1 MRIHLLLLQSWQ
13 VESKEIEDIVMS
25 IKINDQIIPDWAI
38 ERQAEALFEN
48 VAKGMPGKPR
58 EIIMI
63 SALDLAKERLIDQAL
78 MAQESRR
85 RKYKVDSVELQKKI
99 KLWMKQ
105 NGGKKAFEKIKNP
118 MIQNHDDLKREL
130 SDQMRFNQLLEE
142 ESQCDPVSETDALKY
157 YEDRPELFRSEEQ
170 LSASHLLRMAKSE
183 EEFEKALEDVKAL
196 RERLQKGED
205 FTELVR
211 AESDDKGNDGNLGTF
226 GKGRM
231 VPEFEEAAYGLE
243 VGELSEPVRTQFG
256 WHLILLHE
264 KIPAKITAFDDIKEK
279 VIEYLTERKKDKVF
293 EDFLD
298 GMKAQAT
305 IEEVSGI

>member
-1 MRIHLLLLQSWQ
+1 
-13 VESKEIEDIVMS
+13 MS
-25 IKINDQIIPDWAI
+25 IKINNQVIPDWAI

-48 VAKGMPGKPR
+48 VARGMPGKPR
-58 EIIMI
+58 EIIMM
-63 SALDLAKERLIDQAL
+63 SALDLAKDRLIDQAL

-142 ESQCDPVSETDALKY
+142 ESHCDPASESDAFKY

>member
-1 MRIHLLLLQSWQ
+1 MLRLQSWQ
-13 VESKEIEDIVMS
+13 VESKKIEDIVMS

-170 LSASHLLRMAKSE
+170 LSASHLLKMAKSE

-231 VPEFEEAAYGLE
+231 VSEFEEAAYGLE
-243 VGELSEPVRTQFG
+243 SGELSEPVRTQFG

-298 GMKAQAT
+298 GMKAQAS

>member
-1 MRIHLLLLQSWQ
+1 
-13 VESKEIEDIVMS
+13 MS

-78 MAQESRR
+78 MAQESRK

-118 MIQNHDDLKREL
+118 MIKNHDDLKREL

-142 ESQCDPVSETDALKY
+142 ESQCDPVSEADALKY
-157 YEDRPELFRSEEQ
+157 YEDRPELFRPRKCC
-170 LSASHLLRMAKSE
+170 LLPIS
-183 EEFEKALEDVKAL
+183 
-196 RERLQKGED
+196 
-205 FTELVR
+205 
-211 AESDDKGNDGNLGTF
+211 
-226 GKGRM
+226 
-231 VPEFEEAAYGLE
+231 
-243 VGELSEPVRTQFG
+243 
-256 WHLILLHE
+256 
-264 KIPAKITAFDDIKEK
+264 
-279 VIEYLTERKKDKVF
+279 
-293 EDFLD
+293 
-298 GMKAQAT
+298 
-305 IEEVSGI
+305 

>member
-1 MRIHLLLLQSWQ
+1 
-13 VESKEIEDIVMS
+13 MS

-63 SALDLAKERLIDQAL
+63 SALDLAKERLIDQTL
-78 MAQESRR
+78 MAQESRK

-118 MIQNHDDLKREL
+118 MIRNHDDLKREL

-142 ESQCDPVSETDALKY
+142 ESQCEPVPESDALKY
-157 YEDRPELFRSEEQ
+157 YEDRPELFRTEEM
-170 LSASHLLRMAKSE
+170 LSASHLLKMAKTE
-183 EEFEKALEDVKAL
+183 EEFEKALDEVKIL

-231 VPEFEEAAYGLE
+231 VPEFEKAAYSLE

-256 WHLILLHE
+256 WHLIQLHE
-264 KIPAKITAFDDIKEK
+264 RIPAKVTSFEEIKEK
-279 VIEYLTERKKDKVF
+279 VVEYLTERKKDRVF

-298 GMKAQAT
+298 GLKAQAT

>member
-1 MRIHLLLLQSWQ
+1 MAGFTEVDSYIL
-13 VESKEIEDIVMS
+13 MS

-78 MAQESRR
+78 MAQESSK

-118 MIQNHDDLKREL
+118 MIKNHDDLKREL

-142 ESQCDPVSETDALKY
+142 ESQCHRASEADALKY
-157 YEDRPELFRSEEQ
+157 YEERPELFRTEEM
-170 LSASHLLRMAKSE
+170 LAASHLLKMAKTD
-183 EEFEKALEDVKAL
+183 EEFDKALGDVKVL
-196 RERLQKGED
+196 RERLIKGED

-231 VPEFEEAAYGLE
+231 VPEFEKAAYDLDA
-243 VGELSEPVRTQFG
+243 GELSEPVRTQFG
-256 WHLILLHE
+256 WHLIQLHE
-264 KIPAKITAFDDIKEK
+264 KIPAKVTPFEEIKEK

-298 GMKAQAT
+298 GLKAQAT
-305 IEEVSGI
+305 IEEASGI

>member
-1 MRIHLLLLQSWQ
+1 VDSCIL
-13 VESKEIEDIVMS
+13 MS

-118 MIQNHDDLKREL
+118 MIKNHDDLKREL
-130 SDQMRFNQLLEE
+130 SDQMRFNQLLED
-142 ESQCDPVSETDALKY
+142 ESKCEPVSEKDALKY
-157 YEDRPELFRSEEQ
+157 YEDRPELFRTEEM
-170 LSASHLLRMAKSE
+170 LAASHVLKMAKTDV
-183 EEFEKALEDVKAL
+183 EFEKALEDVKVL
-196 RERLQKGED
+196 RERLLTGED

-231 VPEFEEAAYGLE
+231 VPEFEKAAYALE
-243 VGELSEPVRTQFG
+243 AGELSEPVRTQFG
-256 WHLILLHE
+256 WHLIQLHE
-264 KIPAKITAFDDIKEK
+264 KIPSKVTAFEEIKEK

-293 EDFLD
+293 EEFLD
-298 GMKAQAT
+298 GLKAQAT

>member
-1 MRIHLLLLQSWQ
+1 
-13 VESKEIEDIVMS
+13 MS
-25 IKINDQIIPDWAI
+25 IKINDQVIPDWAI

-48 VAKGMPGKPR
+48 VARGMPGKPR
-58 EIIMI
+58 EIIMM

-85 RKYKVDSVELQKKI
+85 RKYKVDSVDLQKRI
-99 KLWMKQ
+99 KQWLKQ

-142 ESQCDPVSETDALKY
+142 ESQCDDVSEAEAQKY
-157 YEDRPELFRSEEQ
+157 YEDRPELFRTEE
-170 LSASHLLRMAKSE
+170 LLAASHFLKMGKTE
-183 EEFEKALEDVKAL
+183 EELEQALEAVKSI
-196 RERLQKGED
+196 RQRLEKGED

-211 AESDDKGNDGNLGTF
+211 GESDDKGNDGNLGTF

-231 VPEFEEAAYGLE
+231 VPEFEQAAYALKP
-243 VGELSEPVRTQFG
+243 GELSEPIKTQFG
-256 WHLILLHE
+256 WHLIQLHE
-264 KIPAKITAFDDIKEK
+264 RIPPKVTPFDEIKEK

-293 EDFLD
+293 EAFLD
-298 GMKAQAT
+298 RLKAEAS
-305 IEEVSGI
+305 IEEVAGI

>member
-1 MRIHLLLLQSWQ
+1 LAGSGKVDNGIF
-13 VESKEIEDIVMS
+13 MS

-78 MAQESRR
+78 MAQESRK

-118 MIQNHDDLKREL
+118 MIKNHDDLKREL

-142 ESQCDPVSETDALKY
+142 ESQCEPVSEADALKY
-157 YEDRPELFRSEEQ
+157 YEDRPELFRTEEM
-170 LSASHLLRMAKSE
+170 LAASHLLKMAKTDE
-183 EEFEKALEDVKAL
+183 DFEKALEQVKAL
-196 RERLQKGED
+196 RDRLHKGEN

-231 VPEFEEAAYGLE
+231 VPEFEKAAYALE
-243 VGELSEPVRTQFG
+243 AGELSEPVRTQFG
-256 WHLILLHE
+256 WHLIQLHE
-264 KIPAKITAFDDIKEK
+264 KIPPKVTEFNDIKEK

-293 EDFLD
+293 EEFLD
-298 GMKAQAT
+298 GLKAQAT

>member
-1 MRIHLLLLQSWQ
+1 VDSFIL
-13 VESKEIEDIVMS
+13 MS

-78 MAQESRR
+78 MAQESRK

-118 MIQNHDDLKREL
+118 MIKNHDDLKREL

-142 ESQCDPVSETDALKY
+142 ESQCDPVSEADALKY
-157 YEDRPELFRSEEQ
+157 YEERPELFRTEEM
-170 LSASHLLRMAKSE
+170 LAASHLLKMAKTD
-183 EEFEKALEDVKAL
+183 EEFEKALENVNVL
-196 RERLQKGED
+196 RERLLKGED
-205 FTELVR
+205 FTEMVR

-231 VPEFEEAAYGLE
+231 VPEFEKAAYALE
-243 VGELSEPVRTQFG
+243 AGELSEPVRTQFG
-256 WHLILLHE
+256 WHLIQLHE
-264 KIPAKITAFDDIKEK
+264 KIPAKVTPFEEIKEK

-293 EDFLD
+293 EEFLD
-298 GMKAQAT
+298 GLKAQAT

>member
-1 MRIHLLLLQSWQ
+1 VDSFIL
-13 VESKEIEDIVMS
+13 MS

-78 MAQESRR
+78 MAQEIRK

-118 MIQNHDDLKREL
+118 MIKNHDDLKREL

-142 ESQCDPVSETDALKY
+142 ESQCDPASEADALKY
-157 YEDRPELFRSEEQ
+157 YEDRPELFRTEEM
-170 LSASHLLRMAKSE
+170 LAASHLLKMAKTD
-183 EEFEKALEDVKAL
+183 EEFDQALEAVKSL
-196 RERLQKGED
+196 RKRLQKGED
-205 FTELVR
+205 FTEMVR

-231 VPEFEEAAYGLE
+231 VPEFEQAAYALE
-243 VGELSEPVRTQFG
+243 AGELSEPVRTQFG
-256 WHLILLHE
+256 WHLIQLHE
-264 KIPAKITAFDDIKEK
+264 KIPSKVTPFEEIKEK

-293 EDFLD
+293 EEFLD
-298 GMKAQAT
+298 GLKAQAT

>member
-1 MRIHLLLLQSWQ
+1 MDSCIL
-13 VESKEIEDIVMS
+13 MS

-78 MAQESRR
+78 MAQESRK

-99 KLWMKQ
+99 KLWMNQ

-118 MIQNHDDLKREL
+118 MIKNHDDLKREL
-130 SDQMRFNQLLEE
+130 SDQIRFNQLLEE
-142 ESQCDPVSETDALKY
+142 ESQCDPASEADSLKY
-157 YEDRPELFRSEEQ
+157 YEERPELFRTEEM
-170 LSASHLLRMAKSE
+170 LAASHLLKMAKTD

-196 RERLQKGED
+196 RERLLKGED

-231 VPEFEEAAYGLE
+231 VPEFEKAAYALE
-243 VGELSEPVRTQFG
+243 AGEVSEPVRTQFG
-256 WHLILLHE
+256 WHLIQLHE
-264 KIPAKITAFDDIKEK
+264 KISAKVTPFEEIKEK

-293 EDFLD
+293 EEFLD
-298 GMKAQAT
+298 GLKAQAT

>member
-1 MRIHLLLLQSWQ
+1 
-13 VESKEIEDIVMS
+13 MS

-105 NGGKKAFEKIKNP
+105 NGGKKAFAKINNP
-118 MIQNHDDLKREL
+118 MIKNHDDLKREL
-130 SDQMRFNQLLEE
+130 SDQMRFNQLLED
-142 ESQCDPVSETDALKY
+142 ESKCEPVSEKDALKY
-157 YEDRPELFRSEEQ
+157 YEDRPELFRTEEM
-170 LSASHLLRMAKSE
+170 LAASHVLKMAKTDV
-183 EEFEKALEDVKAL
+183 EFEKALEDVKVL
-196 RERLQKGED
+196 RERLLTGED

-231 VPEFEEAAYGLE
+231 VPEFEKAAYALE
-243 VGELSEPVRTQFG
+243 AGELSEPVRTQFG
-256 WHLILLHE
+256 WHLIQLHE
-264 KIPAKITAFDDIKEK
+264 KIPSKVTAFEEIKEK

-293 EDFLD
+293 EEFLD
-298 GMKAQAT
+298 GLKAQAT

>member
-1 MRIHLLLLQSWQ
+1 
-13 VESKEIEDIVMS
+13 MS

-118 MIQNHDDLKREL
+118 MIKNHDDLKREL
-130 SDQMRFNQLLEE
+130 SDQMRFNQLLED
-142 ESQCDPVSETDALKY
+142 ESKCEPVSEKDALKY
-157 YEDRPELFRSEEQ
+157 YEDRPELFRTEEM
-170 LSASHLLRMAKSE
+170 LAASHVLKMAKTDV
-183 EEFEKALEDVKAL
+183 EFEKALEDVKVL
-196 RERLQKGED
+196 RERLLTGED

-231 VPEFEEAAYGLE
+231 VPEFEKAAYALE
-243 VGELSEPVRTQFG
+243 AGELSEPVRTQFG
-256 WHLILLHE
+256 WHLIQLHE
-264 KIPAKITAFDDIKEK
+264 KIPSKVTAFEEIKEK

-293 EDFLD
+293 EEFLD
-298 GMKAQAT
+298 GLKAQAT

>member
-1 MRIHLLLLQSWQ
+1 MTDTILAGYEEADSYIL
-13 VESKEIEDIVMS
+13 MS

-78 MAQESRR
+78 MAQESRK

-118 MIQNHDDLKREL
+118 MIKNHDDLKREL
-130 SDQMRFNQLLEE
+130 SDQIRFNQLLEE
-142 ESQCDPVSETDALKY
+142 ESQCEPVVEADALKY
-157 YEDRPELFRSEEQ
+157 YEDRPELFRTEEM
-170 LSASHLLRMAKSE
+170 LSASHLLKMAKTD
-183 EEFEKALEDVKAL
+183 EEFEKALEDVKVL
-196 RERLQKGED
+196 RERLLKGED

-231 VPEFEEAAYGLE
+231 VPEFEKAAYALE
-243 VGELSEPVRTQFG
+243 TGELSEPVRTQFG
-256 WHLILLHE
+256 WHLIQLHE
-264 KIPAKITAFDDIKEK
+264 KIPSKVTEFNDIKEK

-293 EDFLD
+293 EGFLD
-298 GMKAQAT
+298 GLKAQAT